1 MWSRTNG
8 RCLTEG
14 IEDPKWGA
22 EVRRAQSLGEVG
34 TAAQRSQSRKKGTK
48 GSWEEAQRRHRHKYD
63 TNKDPVGV
71 KCPGSDV
78 TLPRLR

>member
-34 TAAQRSQSRKKGTK
+34 TAAQRSQSRKKGMTAAGK
-48 GSWEEAQRRHRHKYD
+48 RLNADTDPNMTQTSTPWRLNAQALI
-63 TNKDPVGV
+63 TSVA
-71 KCPGSDV
+71 
-78 TLPRLR
+78 LW